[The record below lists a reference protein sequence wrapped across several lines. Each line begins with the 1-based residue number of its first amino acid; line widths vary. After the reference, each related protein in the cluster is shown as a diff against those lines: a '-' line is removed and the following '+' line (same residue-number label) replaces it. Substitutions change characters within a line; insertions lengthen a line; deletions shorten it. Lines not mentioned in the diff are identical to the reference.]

1 MLYSTSP
8 TPGISTTLQT
18 TSTRVTPVSYLSG
31 QNMSLA
37 CLVCHSVESPSHSFR
52 SYSVSSSD
60 NEGRCSAIATC
71 ITRKLSL
78 PPPRANSSFASS
90 SKVTPQ
96 PSSPSNDD
104 MTGPPRLV
112 RSCAVRRDLVRDW
125 NFDGFVM
132 ELKLAFPL
140 EEFAFV
146 TILGKLNV
154 KSCSYF
160 FSNGPPLLPFSSSS
174 SSSSC
179 FGQLPTA
186 VVSCMMSIHGSF
198 QLIPL
203 VGSSRLPERSCQL
216 VIDCNFTSVSGLQ
229 FPSHFGWRDV
239 TNYQ

>member
-18 TSTRVTPVSYLSG
+18 TSTRVTPVSYLS
-31 QNMSLA
+31 
-37 CLVCHSVESPSHSFR
+37 VESPSHSFR

-60 NEGRCSAIATC
+60 NEGRCSAIANC

-78 PPPRANSSFASS
+78 PPPRANSTFASS

-96 PSSPSNDD
+96 PSSPI
-104 MTGPPRLV
+104 
-112 RSCAVRRDLVRDW
+112 
-125 NFDGFVM
+125 
-132 ELKLAFPL
+132 KLAFPL
-140 EEFAFV
+140 AEFAFV

-160 FSNGPPLLPFSSSS
+160 FSNGPPLLVLIFPFSSSSSS

-179 FGQLPTA
+179 FGHLPTA

-216 VIDCNFTSVSGLQ
+216 VIGSNFTSVSGLQ
-229 FPSHFGWRDV
+229 FPSHFGRQDV
-239 TNYQ
+239 THYQVGFSVHVLVDELKGEKKRG